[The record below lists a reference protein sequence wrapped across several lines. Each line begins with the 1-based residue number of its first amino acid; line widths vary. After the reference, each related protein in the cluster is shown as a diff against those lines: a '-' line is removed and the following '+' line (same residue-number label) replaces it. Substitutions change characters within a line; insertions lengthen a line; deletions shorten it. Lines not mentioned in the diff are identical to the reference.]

1 MNYHRQR
8 VEILIDRDSSLYRRI
23 AAVAA
28 RDSVTVE
35 SVVDMLVTVGTN
47 EIIGKRLS
55 VLEKK
60 GSYGKD

>member
-1 MNYHRQR
+1 MTKWHRQR
-8 VEILIDRDSSLYRRI
+8 VEILIDQDTNLYRRI

-28 RDSVTVE
+28 RDDVTVE
-35 SVVDMLVTVGTN
+35 SVVDMLITVGSN

-60 GSYGKD
+60 G